1 MTKKNILT
9 IILDTVF
16 IIAFNILFFVNKGT
30 NHVAAVW
37 ICYGFLHFA
46 YFMFLLTPLIEAR
59 GKTAYLSKLTTYSIS
74 FLYFLIELILSVIVF
89 FNEQLIGTK
98 LIISIQTII
107 TAIYIIVLIT
117 NLLANDATE
126 RKQMRHDI
134 ENDFIKSISA
144 KAKFIE
150 SITTNPNLKNRINN
164 MYYTIHSSPIISCGE
179 VAAYET
185 KIIELLEDLEILV
198 GQNAVAATEKITEI
212 ERFVNKRNL
221 VLKTKY

>member
-46 YFMFLLTPLIEAR
+46 YLMFLLTPVIEAK
-59 GKTAYLSKLTTYSIS
+59 GKTAYLSRLTTYSIS
-74 FLYFLIELILSVIVF
+74 FLYFIIELVLTVIIF
-89 FNEQLIGTK
+89 FNDRIVGTK

-107 TAIYIIVLIT
+107 TAIYIIVLVT
-117 NLLANDATE
+117 NLLANDATSK
-126 RKQMRHDI
+126 KQLRHDI

-144 KAKFIE
+144 KAKYIE

-185 KIIELLEDLEILV
+185 KIIELLEDLETLV
-198 GQNAVAATEKITEI
+198 GQDEIAATEKITEI